1 MKLRLKIGGK
11 IILSALVVFALGIAA
26 ILAVT
31 INLASSTFLTEL
43 HTEGDV
49 RAAMYANEVRARLER
64 LADTPRTLAAAFE
77 AMVSS
82 GRPDRKAALA
92 MLLQNLENN
101 PDLLG
106 SWTVWEPEAFDGQD
120 AKWVNAPGH
129 DATGRFVSVYSR
141 GTGKIQLDPNIDYE
155 KPGVGDYYLVPKRTG
170 DETVFEPYYYSY
182 TGNKA
187 DELFITSIV
196 VPVKIGGVFK
206 GVVGIDLAISSF
218 ADYAKAIKPMEGSYG
233 ILVSN
238 LGTRLFHPL
247 KDLVGK
253 PIGDDIKDTAMRDG
267 LRAAIAQGKPYSLTK
282 MSSVTA
288 DITYQTYAPI
298 SIGDAKTPWSL
309 GVVLPEALLERT
321 VWRLSLVIILVAIGS
336 GILVTLALFFVI
348 RSIAKPIERV
358 AEANEHMAR
367 GDFTLEGMDT
377 GLLKKVAARTDEIG
391 AASRAIEGMISSVS
405 GVVASVQAG
414 ASQVVTGASQVSAT
428 AVALSQG
435 TTRQASAAEQVSA
448 SMEEMGANIRQS
460 AESALA
466 TEKLSLKTS
475 VDAEQG
481 GTAVN
486 EAVDAM
492 REIAQKIGIIE
503 EIARQTNL
511 LALNAAIEAARA
523 GEAGKGFAV
532 VASEVRKLAER
543 SQVAAGDITNLAATS
558 TDKAARAGS
567 LIASIVPDIKK
578 TAGLVQE
585 IASASREQ
593 TQGVD
598 QISKALLQLDE
609 VIQQNAS
616 ASEELASMSEELMG
630 QARSMSDTV
639 AFFKL
644 KTATGE
650 VPTEDGPPRGG
661 AAQRAIPRPIT
672 RAERILPSK
681 SEAKPEVKRSGSIAR
696 PASSLPPP
704 GLSSE
709 AKSEAGAKDQSPPKR
724 SIVPRSP
731 VSDDDFE
738 EF

>member
-11 IILSALVVFALGIAA
+11 IILSALAVFALGIAA
-26 ILAVT
+26 ILVVT
-31 INLASSTFLTEL
+31 IRLASSSFIAEL

-64 LADTPRTLAAAFE
+64 LADTPRTLAASFE

-106 SWTVWEPEAFDGQD
+106 SWTVWEPQAFDGQD
-120 AKWVNAPGH
+120 AKWINAPGH

-155 KPGVGDYYLVPKRTG
+155 KPGAGDYYLVPKRTG

-182 TGNKA
+182 TGNKS

-218 ADYAKAIKPMEGSYG
+218 ADFAKAIKPMEESYG

-238 LGTRLFHPL
+238 SGTRLYHPL
-247 KDLVGK
+247 KERIGK
-253 PIGDDIKDTAMRDG
+253 IVGDDITDQAIRDG
-267 LRAAIAQGKPYSLTK
+267 LRAAIAQGKPFNLTK
-282 MSSVTA
+282 ISSVTG
-288 DITYQTYAPI
+288 DRTYQTYAPI

-309 GVVLPEALLERT
+309 GVVLPETLLERT
-321 VWRLSLVIILVAIGS
+321 VWRLSLIIILVAVAS
-336 GILVTLALFFVI
+336 GLLVALALFFVI

-358 AEANEHMAR
+358 AEANEHMAK
-367 GDFTLEGMDT
+367 GDFALEGMDV
-377 GLLKKVAARTDEIG
+377 GLLKKVAARTDEVG
-391 AASRAIEGMISSVS
+391 AASRAIEEMISSVS
-405 GVVASVQAG
+405 GVVGSVQAG
-414 ASQVVTGASQVSAT
+414 ARQVVTGASQVSAT

-435 TTRQASAAEQVSA
+435 TTRQASAAEEVSA

-486 EAVDAM
+486 EAVNAM

-543 SQVAAGDITNLAATS
+543 SQVAAGDITTLAAMS
-558 TDKAARAGS
+558 TDKAARAGG

-616 ASEELASMSEELMG
+616 ASEELASMAEELSG

-644 KTATGE
+644 KDAADG
-650 VPTEDGPPRGG
+650 VSVEDGPPPRA
-661 AAQRAIPRPIT
+661 AAQRAIPRPAI
-672 RAERILPSK
+672 REGRSLPMAAESK
-681 SEAKPEVKRSGSIAR
+681 PEAKRPGSVAR
-696 PASSLPPP
+696 ASSSLPSP
-704 GLSSE
+704 GPSSK
-709 AKSEAGAKDQSPPKR
+709 AKSDSGIKEQASPRR
-724 SIVPRSP
+724 SIVPRNP

>member
-11 IILSALVVFALGIAA
+11 IILSALAVFAIGIAA
-26 ILAVT
+26 ILLVT
-31 INLASSTFLTEL
+31 IRLASSSFIAEL

-49 RAAMYANEVRARLER
+49 RAAMYANEVRSRLER
-64 LADTPRTLAAAFE
+64 LADTPRTLASAFE
-77 AMVSS
+77 AMVIS

-92 MLLQNLENN
+92 MLLQNLQNN

-120 AKWVNAPGH
+120 AKWRNAPGH
-129 DATGRFVSVYSR
+129 DSTGRFVSVYSR

-155 KPGVGDYYLVPKRTG
+155 KPGAGDYYLVPKKTG
-170 DETVFEPYYYSY
+170 QETIFEPYNYSY

-187 DELFITSIV
+187 DEIFLTSIA
-196 VPVKIGGVFK
+196 VPISINGVFK
-206 GVVGIDLAISSF
+206 GVVGIDLAVSSF
-218 ADYAKAIKPMEGSYG
+218 SDYVKAIKPIEGSYG

-238 LGTRLFHPL
+238 SGTRLYHPL
-247 KDLVGK
+247 KDLIGK
-253 PIGDDIKDTAMRDG
+253 PIGDDIKEAATKDG
-267 LRAAIAQGKPYSLTK
+267 LMAAIAQGKPFSLTK
-282 MSSVTA
+282 ISAVTGTL
-288 DITYQTYAPI
+288 TYQTFAPI
-298 SIGDAKTPWSL
+298 SIGDTKTPWSL
-309 GVVLPEALLERT
+309 GVVLPSTLLERK
-321 VWRLSLVIILVAIGS
+321 VGELSLVIILVALGS
-336 GILVTLALFFVI
+336 AVLVFFALFLVI
-348 RSIAKPIERV
+348 RSIARPIESV
-358 AEANEHMAR
+358 ALANEHLAK
-367 GDFTLEGMDT
+367 GDFALEGMDRAS
-377 GLLKKVAARTDEIG
+377 LAKVAARGDEVG
-391 AASRAIEGMISSVS
+391 AASRSINTMIASIS
-405 GVVASVQAG
+405 GVVASVKAG
-414 ASQVVTGASQVSAT
+414 AGQVVAGANQVSAT

-435 TTRQASAAEQVSA
+435 TTRQASAAEEVSA

-460 AESALA
+460 ADSAIA

-481 GTAVN
+481 GAAVR

-543 SQVAAGDITNLAATS
+543 SQAAAGDITTLAATS
-558 TDKAARAGS
+558 TDKAARAGQ
-567 LIASIVPDIKK
+567 LIDSIVPDIKK

-609 VIQQNAS
+609 VIQHNAS
-616 ASEELASMSEELMG
+616 ASEELASMAEELTG
-630 QARSMSDTV
+630 QAQSMSDTI
-639 AFFKL
+639 AFFRL
-644 KTATGE
+644 KSDSSDAAAQSAHQIRKPAASKPEPHG
-650 VPTEDGPPRGG
+650 PKGKAGSGSAQGSGSQAPRLPLPPRTPVAPAKPTTG
-661 AAQRAIPRPIT
+661 AAPVKHPT
-672 RAERILPSK
+672 PS
-681 SEAKPEVKRSGSIAR
+681 
-696 PASSLPPP
+696 
-704 GLSSE
+704 
-709 AKSEAGAKDQSPPKR
+709 R
-724 SIVPRSP
+724 SIVPRGPSIR
-731 VSDDDFE
+731 DEDFE